1 MLGRDICSAE
11 SLVDLLQRNLSLS
24 QKRSLFATNLQR
36 EIIQLKRKHIEC
48 FQLLGRIKYD
58 SGTVRDI

>member
-48 FQLLGRIKYD
+48 FQLLGRIKHD